1 MASGDQRTRIM
12 GHFCGAFTSLKA
24 PEAIHYICMDYKTI
38 HIHQSNYIHFCF
50 CVPQNNNNNKQKNV
64 WKNIVVS
71 KQWQFHFKNSLRVL
85 IKKVEKNNRKQ
96 QKHIRRTFMALLK
109 IKAIYYVSQKAK
121 RLKKTQRK
129 TALLI
134 KMPQGTVFPIF
145 EAFFFFAW
153 ECIVIFD
160 K

>member
-1 MASGDQRTRIM
+1 MASQELWVTFVVLLQVWKLQKPFIIFAWTTKLFIYTSQIRYISVFVFHRT
-12 GHFCGAFTSLKA
+12 TT
-24 PEAIHYICMDYKTI
+24 KT
-38 HIHQSNYIHFCF
+38 
-50 CVPQNNNNNKQKNV
+50 NKKNV

-71 KQWQFHFKNSLRVL
+71 KQRQFHFKNSLRVL

>member
-1 MASGDQRTRIM
+1 
-12 GHFCGAFTSLKA
+12 
-24 PEAIHYICMDYKTI
+24 
-38 HIHQSNYIHFCF
+38 
-50 CVPQNNNNNKQKNV
+50 
-64 WKNIVVS
+64 
-71 KQWQFHFKNSLRVL
+71 
-85 IKKVEKNNRKQ
+85 
-96 QKHIRRTFMALLK
+96 MALLK

-145 EAFFFFAW
+145 EALFFSW